1 MPVFLLAGEV
11 SILIPEFQVQDLT
24 SRGYEPHAPQ
34 PQHTEDQAKGSLD
47 AH

>member
-11 SILIPEFQVQDLT
+11 SILIPVFQVQELT
-24 SRGYEPHAPQ
+24 SRGYESRAPQ
-34 PQHTEDQAKGSLD
+34 PQHTEDQAKDFLD